1 MNTVA
6 KCPYCGEY
14 YELLI
19 YVWVNG
25 KKLWICI
32 DCIDAIDKRSFI
44 TAANANKAGYLALD
58 SGEKGD
64 T

>member
-1 MNTVA
+1 MNTVV
-6 KCPYCGEY
+6 KCAYCGEY

-32 DCIDAIDKRSFI
+32 DCIDAIDTRSFI
-44 TAANANKAGYLALD
+44 TVANANKAGYIALD